1 MNHKIL
7 NSISVKMD
15 KPSDVI
21 RTAVKFMCDII
32 INSKYVIFQSTF
44 GFAES
49 DSPFTLIA
57 EKLEDEPFTQPNMY
71 KITYGEHDY
80 SKFLIDEDYDGTI
93 SEEWT
98 VCADF
103 KIHIPDYD
111 KMSAKEIINFPNTKD
126 EWLTQTEHISF
137 SNLQP
142 MIFAILYR
150 SYVYREEDDYTYNDF
165 ANGGVAVIY
174 RERNDG

>member
-1 MNHKIL
+1 MSHKIT
-7 NSISVKMD
+7 NTISIKMD

-44 GFAES
+44 GFADS
-49 DSPFTLIA
+49 DTPFTLIA
-57 EKLEDEPFTQPNMY
+57 EKLEDKPFLQPNMY

-80 SKFLIDEDYDGTI
+80 SKFSIEENYNGDIMDEWD
-93 SEEWT
+93 

-111 KMSAKEIINFPNTKD
+111 KLSAKEILNIEGIRDN
-126 EWLTQTEHISF
+126 WLTQTEHISF

-150 SYVYREEDDYTYNDF
+150 SYVCREEDDCTYNDF
-165 ANGGVAVIY
+165 AGGGVGVIY
-174 RERNDG
+174 RERNDD